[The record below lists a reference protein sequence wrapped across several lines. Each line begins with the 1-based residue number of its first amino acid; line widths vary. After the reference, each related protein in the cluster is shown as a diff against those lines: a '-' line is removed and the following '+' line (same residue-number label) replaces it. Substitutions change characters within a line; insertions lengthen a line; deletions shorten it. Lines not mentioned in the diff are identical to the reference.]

1 MPYARVDSTTRAS
14 SSPRPS
20 KRLYDKVFLP
30 ALTLQELT
38 NRVSFSGLG
47 LGLIMHIPLF
57 RPDERFE
64 KWRYVPAP
72 ATIGNSSHF
81 GRVGLPLSH
90 NLAV

>member
-1 MPYARVDSTTRAS
+1 MCWKAKANR
-14 SSPRPS
+14 
-20 KRLYDKVFLP
+20 FLP

-47 LGLIMHIPLF
+47 LGLIIHIRVPLL

-72 ATIGNSSHF
+72 ATIGNSSHY
-81 GRVGLPLSH
+81 GRVGLPLY
-90 NLAV
+90 